1 MTMVPEALSD
11 LGELARLFDV
21 FFVDQF
27 GVLHDGSAPYPG
39 AVDALSRL
47 KEAGKKIVLVSN
59 SGKRA
64 GPNETRLRGLGFEPG
79 SWDVF
84 LSSGEVAWR
93 TFAGQ
98 LGSERLAPGTRCLLL
113 SRGDDRSAVDG
124 LDLELAPDGASADV
138 VLLSGSEGDTRP
150 LEFYHAM
157 LEPAARAGVPLI
169 CTNPDKIMLTEAGLK
184 YGAGAI
190 ADLYEE
196 MGGEVQRIGKP
207 YPAIYEAAMR
217 DLGNPPKDRIVGIG
231 DSIEHDIAGAK
242 DFGVSA
248 VLVRSGI
255 LAGYD
260 KAELDEAFAY
270 YGATPDFLLPQFVW
284 QHSR

>member
-1 MTMVPEALSD
+1 MAIAGPETVAD
-11 LGELARLFDV
+11 LRSLAERFDV

-39 AVDALSRL
+39 AVAALSSL
-47 KEAGKKIVLVSN
+47 KAAGKKIVLVSN

-64 GPNETRLRGLGFEPG
+64 GPNESRLRGLGFQAG
-79 SWDVF
+79 TWDLF

-93 TFAGQ
+93 KFAGQ
-98 LGSERLAPGTRCLLL
+98 LGSEGLAPGTRCLLL
-113 SRGDDRSAVDG
+113 SRGNDRSAIDG
-124 LDLELAPDGASADV
+124 LDLELAQDGASADV
-138 VLLSGSEGDTRP
+138 VLLSGSEGDTKP
-150 LEFYHAM
+150 MEFYRAL

-184 YGAGAI
+184 FGAGAI

-196 MGGEVQRIGKP
+196 MGGSVERIGKP
-207 YPAIYEAAMR
+207 FPAIYEVAMR
-217 DLGNPPKDRIVGIG
+217 DLGIPPKDRIVGIG

-242 DFGVSA
+242 GVGIA
-248 VLVRSGI
+248 ATLVRSGI
-255 LAGYD
+255 LAGLGP
-260 KAELDEAFAY
+260 AELQGAFAR

-284 QHSR
+284 RA